1 MEIIDKLRILV
12 ERLEALKQLQDS
24 DVDYLKDQVDKIAY
38 EELPLLVNEVNKYQM
53 SIYYSI
59 EQNEKEKGTLSKLYD
74 LLVQVDATIHSVRE
88 QFGLNDSVEN
98 HEQSYEYADSGFHKE
113 TKSDEFT
120 IVLQEIAKSAL
131 RTLAIDD
138 SDSRVVSLMETILL
152 GICICTGKKES
163 LVVGWAFTELVGSGS
178 FLERDTI
185 KDIYKKTQ
193 DKCQLQI
200 LGLKIAIDNMQYNCS
215 AEETLSQISI
225 FL

>member
-12 ERLEALKQLQDS
+12 ERLETLKQLQDS
-24 DVDYLKDQVDKIAY
+24 DVDYLKDQIDKIAY

-53 SIYYSI
+53 SIYYGI

-88 QFGLNDSVEN
+88 QFGLNDSMEN

-113 TKSDEFT
+113 NKSDEFT
-120 IVLQEIAKSAL
+120 IVLQEVAKSAL
-131 RTLAIDD
+131 RTLAIDN
-138 SDSRVVSLMETILL
+138 SDSRVVSLIETILL
-152 GICICTGKKES
+152 GICTGKKES
-163 LVVGWAFTELVGSGS
+163 LVVSWAFTELVGSGS

-185 KDIYKKTQ
+185 KDIYKKTH

-200 LGLKIAIDNMQYNCS
+200 LGLKIAIDNMRYDCS